1 MISRIKALLVGEP
14 LVEVGVGLFNRV
26 QLAAAALMVEAACM
40 DGRFDEAERAAIERM
55 LKQHFELN
63 LEESRELIA
72 AAEEAVKET
81 GQLYAFTKVVKDRFN
96 EQERIQMIEMIW
108 EVAYADGRL
117 DHFESNLIRRVGGL
131 LYVSDRDRGA
141 AKKRVM
147 ARLGID

>member
-1 MISRIKALLVGEP
+1 
-14 LVEVGVGLFNRV
+14 
-26 QLAAAALMVEAACM
+26 M
-40 DGRFDEAERAAIERM
+40 DGHFDDDERATIDRI
-55 LKQHFELN
+55 LQQHFELAPG
-63 LEESRELIA
+63 ESEELIA
-72 AAEEAVKET
+72 EAQEAVNST
-81 GQLYAFTKVVKDRFN
+81 GQLYAFTKVVKDRFST
-96 EQERIQMIEMIW
+96 EERIQMIEMIW